1 MVLVTVA
8 TQLARVVLVVAI
20 VEVVVV
26 AEEEQA
32 VAASPLVTVT
42 GHALIQSMLSSFYYA
57 YVIMTHNTA
66 VET

>member
-20 VEVVVV
+20 VEVVV